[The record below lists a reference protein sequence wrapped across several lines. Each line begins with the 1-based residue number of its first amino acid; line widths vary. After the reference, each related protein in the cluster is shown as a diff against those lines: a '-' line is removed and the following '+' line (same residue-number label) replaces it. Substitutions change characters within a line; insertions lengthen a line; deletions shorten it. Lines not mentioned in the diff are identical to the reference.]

1 MITSRASVSVRY
13 AETDM
18 MGVVYHGSYLPWL
31 EIGRTHLLKEHGLPY
46 RELETEGFF
55 LPVLEVGVRYL
66 RPAKYDD
73 TIVITTVLRE
83 KPTLRI
89 RMEYELHRGEEL
101 LATAS
106 TLHAFID
113 RAGKPVRPPAAFA
126 AMMNRVFAGPEQ

>member
-31 EIGRTHLLKEHGLPY
+31 EIGRTQLLKDHGVPY
-46 RELETEGFF
+46 RVLEADGFF
-55 LPVLEVGVRYL
+55 LPVVEVSLRYL

-73 TIVITTVLRE
+73 EVVVTTFLRE
-83 KPTLRI
+83 KPSLRI

-101 LATAS
+101 IATATS
-106 TLHAFID
+106 LHVFID
-113 RAGKPVRPPAAFA
+113 RSGKPVRPPVAFVSI
-126 AMMNRVFAGPEQ
+126 MDRVFG